1 MAVKKEGTSGKS
13 GSQAGRKKQ
22 RAPTQDPIIITGGSV
37 KLEYA
42 NKSIDGFRDN
52 GSGGGKKK
60 LKHKR
65 NREDNPEE
73 TWTADLTCLIVTDTA
88 AGTAQTID
96 LRRISDHCRIEIFYD
111 FE

>member
-42 NKSIDGFRDN
+42 NKTSDGFVDN

-60 LKHKR
+60 LKHKK
-65 NREDNPEE
+65 NSTGPVV
-73 TWTADLTCLIVTDTA
+73 LTVVEIVDTK
-88 AGTAQTID
+88 GVVPTQRID
-96 LRRISDHCRIEIFYD
+96 LRALGISGNCTITINYD
-111 FE
+111 L